1 MTRPPLSEVAR
12 RLGACKEA
20 RDWLHARP
28 GMSWEEA
35 LLALCEPAF
44 FVGDGGDWLEWLLGR
59 LFDLDALPAYDVL
72 RAEVRVWREF
82 PELHPYLPEGAFDA
96 LDEWERGV
104 LPSDQLPEGH
114 LGILTGPSD
123 DAAVAMGINNRD
135 MQRMIRAGRLQRFA
149 GTWDLL
155 ANALGTINPND
166 SGEAVARL
174 ARAVCA
180 EHVPR
185 ALRGL
190 KTFVADYRSA

>member
-28 GMSWEEA
+28 EMSWEEA

-44 FVGDGGDWLEWLLGR
+44 FAGDGGDWLEWLLGR
-59 LFDLDALPAYDVL
+59 LFNLGVLSAYDVL
-72 RAEVRVWREF
+72 RAEVRVWRALS
-82 PELHPYLPEGAFDA
+82 ELHPYLPDGALDA
-96 LDEWERGV
+96 LVEWERGV

-114 LGILTGPSD
+114 LGILVGPSD

-135 MQRMIRAGRLQRFA
+135 MQRMICSGCLQRFA
-149 GTWDLL
+149 GTWNLL

-180 EHVPR
+180 EHVPC

-190 KTFVADYRSA
+190 EIRVARYQSA